1 MLCGHCEFDNLP
13 LQPRC
18 WLASL
23 QIWREARCHLST
35 TPEDPSTAPRYGRL
49 PTSQCAHSCVPLRV
63 RVKSTSLNLRFSDR
77 IGFASGQRKKRTAFV
92 ASRENAAKLRCC
104 MSQAAFSGTVCI
116 CESRNCGDSRDF
128 RSSIEEFLGTSDCMA
143 ERVGL
148 EFTRKRRFNNIEHTA
163 GTVKQLEENGKQ
175 C

>member
-1 MLCGHCEFDNLP
+1 MLVSITCKYG
-13 LQPRC
+13 
-18 WLASL
+18 
-23 QIWREARCHLST
+23 ARQGVIFQLRPNTHQLHPAT
-35 TPEDPSTAPRYGRL
+35 VAL
-49 PTSQCAHSCVPLRV
+49 PTSQCVHSCVPLRV

-77 IGFASGQRKKRTAFV
+77 IGFASGERKNRTAFL
-92 ASRENAAKLRCC
+92 ASGENAAKLRCC

-143 ERVGL
+143 ERVGF

-163 GTVKQLEENGKQ
+163 GTVKQLEDNGKQ